1 MTAWWAAAPLLAVLL
16 TMLVLRWSAARAG
29 LVGLL
34 IAALTAESPSPTL
47 FAGALAEGGFHALA
61 IIAILW
67 PALALHAQQER
78 GGALQQLRGWLAARA
93 AAPALQALL
102 LGWCLALF
110 FEGAAGFG
118 TPVALVAPLLVGLG
132 LAPLQAVLLA
142 LVGHALGV
150 CFGALGT
157 PVAALAAVSGF
168 DAALIARPTA
178 LLQLL
183 LMPLLLLAFAS
194 LLRGAGL
201 APPWRALLLAGLGF
215 ALPALALAWWL
226 GPALASLLGA
236 LCSAALL
243 LPLLRP
249 GAAGAAPGVAPA
261 GWAGALW
268 PYALLSLLVLGARAW
283 PEAAALRLHWQW
295 QGFGAQLAVHS
306 HPGLLLALATLLA
319 ARLQGLPAGL
329 QRGAWA
335 AAGRQLL
342 PVAAALLIMLVL
354 SRLLLHGQQLAL
366 LQRAAVDGLGAG
378 WPLLAPTLGAL
389 GSFVTGSATAS
400 NLLFGG
406 LQLQT
411 ATALG
416 LDGARL
422 LAAQGL
428 GAGLGNLICPHNL
441 IAGAATV
448 GLRGAEGA
456 LLRRTLPICGLG
468 LLLCGIVAWCWA

>member
-1 MTAWWAAAPLLAVLL
+1 VAAWLAAAPLLAVLL
-16 TMLVLRWSAARAG
+16 TMLLLRWSAARAG
-29 LVGLL
+29 LAGLL
-34 IAALTAESPSPTL
+34 IAALTVETPSLAL

-61 IIAILW
+61 IVAILW

-78 GGALQQLRGWLAARA
+78 GGALQRLRERLAARA

-102 LGWCLALF
+102 LGWCVALF

-157 PVAALAAVSGF
+157 PVAALAAVSGLE
-168 DAALIARPTA
+168 ATLIARPTA

-183 LMPLLLLAFAS
+183 LAPLLMLAFAA
-194 LLRGAGL
+194 LLRGAGMAL
-201 APPWRALLLAGLGF
+201 PWRALLLAGLGF
-215 ALPALALAWWL
+215 ALPSFALAWWL
-226 GPALASLLGA
+226 GPSLATLLGA
-236 LCSAALL
+236 LCSAGLL
-243 LPLLRP
+243 LPLLR
-249 GAAGAAPGVAPA
+249 GGTASAAAA

-268 PYALLSLLVLGARAW
+268 PYALLTLLVLAARAW

-319 ARLQGLPAGL
+319 ARLQRLPTGL
-329 QRGAWA
+329 QREAWA

-366 LQRAAVDGLGAG
+366 LQRAAVDGLGAA

-411 ATALG
+411 ASALG

-468 LLLCGIVAWCWA
+468 LLLCGIVVWRWA

>member
-1 MTAWWAAAPLLAVLL
+1 MAPVLAAAPLLAVLVL
-16 TMLVLRWSAARAG
+16 MLGLGWSAARAG

-34 IAALTAESPSPTL
+34 LAALGAQAPSLPL
-47 FAGALAEGGFHALA
+47 FAGVLAEGGFHTLA
-61 IIAILW
+61 IVAILW

-78 GGALQQLRGWLAARA
+78 GGALQQLRGLLAARD

-102 LGWCLALF
+102 LGWCVALF

-118 TPVALVAPLLVGLG
+118 APIALVAPLLVGLG

-157 PVAALAAVSGF
+157 PVAALAAVSAV

-178 LLQLL
+178 WLQLL
-183 LMPLLLLAFAS
+183 LMPLLLAAFAL

-201 APPWRALLLAGLGF
+201 RLPLRALLLAGLGF
-215 ALPALALAWWL
+215 ALPALAVAWFL
-226 GPALASLLGA
+226 GPALATLFGA

-243 LPLLRP
+243 LPLLRGP
-249 GAAGAAPGVAPA
+249 AARALPA
-261 GWAGALW
+261 GWARALW
-268 PYALLSLLVLGARAW
+268 PYALLAVLVLAARAL
-283 PEAAALRLHWQW
+283 PESAALRLQWQW
-295 QGFGAQLAVHS
+295 QGFGAQLALLS
-306 HPGLLLALATLLA
+306 HPGLLLALAALLA
-319 ARLQGLPAGL
+319 ARLQRLPAAVS
-329 QRGAWA
+329 RGAWA

-342 PVAAALLIMLVL
+342 PVAAALFVMLVL
-354 SRLLLHGQQLAL
+354 SRLLLHGQQLAV
-366 LQRAAVDGLGAG
+366 LQRAAVDGLGGA
-378 WPLLAPTLGAL
+378 WPLLAPALGAL

-406 LQLQT
+406 LQAQT
-411 ATALG
+411 AVALG

-456 LLRRTLPICGLG
+456 LLRRTLPVCGLG
-468 LLLCGIVAWCWA
+468 LMLVGGLVWAWG